1 MIILTKILCSSKSF
15 FVDDVAVEEEDC
27 SFCFLRNGKS
37 ILDPKGDFHQKIFNN
52 SNNNTEMMIVLFV
65 CLCFASLFLLYR
77 MNKKWSLFQFSCWES
92 LKFTN
97 LLYIWFNDISKN
109 MKVSRSVVVKIFI
122 THDKLLSHYSTYFYV
137 TLQHSNRIRNAGRD
151 YWCNIRWLA

>member
-1 MIILTKILCSSKSF
+1 MWQWKKKIAVFAFYATENPSLILKGISTKRYLITVITILRWWSF
-15 FVDDVAVEEEDC
+15 FLSAYVLRLYFFFTGWIKNEAFS
-27 SFCFLRNGKS
+27 SFLVKNR
-37 ILDPKGDFHQKIFNN
+37 
-52 SNNNTEMMIVLFV
+52 
-65 CLCFASLFLLYR
+65 
-77 MNKKWSLFQFSCWES
+77 WSLQTYC
-92 LKFTN
+92 
-97 LLYIWFNDISKN
+97 YIWFNDISKN